1 MMIFKDI
8 DIKNIPQHVA
18 IIMDGNGRWAKLQ
31 NKERLIGHQ
40 AGAEAARIVTETASK
55 MGVKYLTIYAFSK
68 ENWNRPK
75 EEVFNLM
82 NLLIS
87 GVNDNLNEL
96 IDLNIIFKIIGDQQT
111 LPKNVQKATQK
122 TIEATKNN
130 TGLTLIVALNYG
142 ARWEILNA
150 VKNIVYDSQKGI
162 IDPEKL
168 SDEIFSNYLLTKEI
182 PDPDLLIRTSGEA
195 RISNFLLWQLSYS
208 EIYFTN
214 TLWPDFKSE
223 AFVEAIKEYQ
233 KRERRFGVTSEQL
246 DNKDN
251 NESDNK

>member
-1 MMIFKDI
+1 MIFKEI
-8 DIKNIPQHVA
+8 DFNNIPQHVA

-31 NKERLIGHQ
+31 NKERLFGHR

-55 MGVKYLTIYAFSK
+55 MGIKYLTIYAFSK

-75 EEVFNLM
+75 DEVYSLM

-87 GVNDNLNEL
+87 GVNENLNEL
-96 IDLNIIFKIIGDQQT
+96 VDLNIIFKIIGDKET
-111 LPKNVQKATQK
+111 LPENVKIATEK

-130 TGLTLIVALNYG
+130 TGLTLLVALNYG
-142 ARWEILNA
+142 GRWEILNA
-150 VKNIVYDSQKGI
+150 VKNIINDSQKGLI
-162 IDPEKL
+162 NSEML
-168 SDEIFSNYLLTKEI
+168 TNEVFSNYLLTKEI
-182 PDPDLLIRTSGEA
+182 PDPDLLIRTSGEY

-208 EIYFTN
+208 EIYFTD

-223 AFVEAIKEYQ
+223 AFIEAIKEYQ

-246 DNKDN
+246 DNNDN